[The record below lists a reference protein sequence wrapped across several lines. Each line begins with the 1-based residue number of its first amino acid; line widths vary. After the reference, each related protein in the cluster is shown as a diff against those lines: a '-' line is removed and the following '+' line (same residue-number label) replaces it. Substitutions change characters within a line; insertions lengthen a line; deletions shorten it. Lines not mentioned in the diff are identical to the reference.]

1 MTEIEQNQIRACVF
15 EVEKHNLST
24 TRIIDLSVSA
34 PLAHNEVLLRIDK
47 FALTANNISY
57 GITGDALGYWHFFPS
72 SNPQHW
78 GRLPVMG
85 YAEVIAS
92 KHDQVLIGERVWGF
106 MPMATHFIVLAGQVN
121 QGGFSDISPCREVL
135 SPVYSKFDR
144 VSANP
149 FYQPQNEDYDIL
161 LRGLFTTSWL
171 VDDFMCDNQYFDA
184 EQYLI
189 TSASSKTSIALAF
202 NIKQRGDRP
211 AIGITSEANIAFV
224 ERLNCY
230 DKVIS
235 YQRIQDL
242 ANNVSSIL
250 VDMAGGKTILAAIHH
265 HFADKLKYSCRIGA
279 TQHHDIELDQTAQST
294 ELPGATPTFFF
305 APTQLKKRTLD
316 WGAGETMKQ
325 MSLALLQYIAFC
337 KSVISIKHT
346 HQLDNLNDVYQ
357 SVLAGSAEASIGQII
372 LPNKS

>member
-1 MTEIEQNQIRACVF
+1 
-15 EVEKHNLST
+15 
-24 TRIIDLSVSA
+24 
-34 PLAHNEVLLRIDK
+34 
-47 FALTANNISY
+47 
-57 GITGDALGYWHFFPS
+57 
-72 SNPQHW
+72 
-78 GRLPVMG
+78 
-85 YAEVIAS
+85 
-92 KHDQVLIGERVWGF
+92 
-106 MPMATHFIVLAGQVN
+106 
-121 QGGFSDISPCREVL
+121 
-135 SPVYSKFDR
+135 
-144 VSANP
+144 
-149 FYQPQNEDYDIL
+149 
-161 LRGLFTTSWL
+161 
-171 VDDFMCDNQYFDA
+171 
-184 EQYLI
+184 
-189 TSASSKTSIALAF
+189 
-202 NIKQRGDRP
+202 
-211 AIGITSEANIAFV
+211 GITSEANIAFV

-250 VDMAGGKTILAAIHH
+250 VDMAGGKTTLAAIHH

-279 TQHHDIELDQTAQST
+279 TQHHDIELNQTAQST